1 VGGETVAVA
10 ADYVVGDGRARA
22 SLRWPVFYGPWLALG
37 ALTLASL
44 AGIRVPETWRYAPLI
59 ASVVAFGLP
68 HGAIDYVAL
77 PRAVAGEVTLRL
89 VAAVSLLYAVVGAA
103 YTLLWFLAPVPAAV
117 LFILVTW
124 FHWGQGELYPLVGLV
139 GADHLDRPGRV
150 ATTVV
155 RGGLPMLVPLLG
167 FPDVY
172 RGVVDSFVAPFG
184 GTAADLAWLF
194 TGETRLALGLG
205 FGLLTVAVLAR
216 GYLLAGGSRG
226 GSDTS
231 PSGGRPW
238 LVDAG
243 ETLLLWVYFLTVP
256 PVFAIGVYFCLWH
269 AVRHIARA
277 VGVDRRAADS
287 LRAGEVWG
295 AFARFLKEALPLTAL
310 ALVLFAG
317 LWVAV
322 PVEPTLRE
330 ATGLYLVFI
339 AILTLP
345 HVVVVLWMD
354 RAQGIWSPAAG
365 S

>member
-1 VGGETVAVA
+1 VAVA
-10 ADYVVGDGRARA
+10 ADHVVADGRARA

-37 ALTLASL
+37 GVAL
-44 AGIRVPETWRYAPLI
+44 AGLAGVRVPDTWRYAPLV
-59 ASVVAFGLP
+59 ASVLAFGLP

-77 PRAVAGEVTLRL
+77 PRAVAGEVTLGL
-89 VAAVSLLYAVVGAA
+89 VAAVSLLYAAAGAA
-103 YTLLWFLAPVPAAV
+103 YTLLWFLAPVLAAV

-124 FHWGQGELYPLVGLV
+124 FHWGQGELYPLVGLL
-139 GADHLDRPGRV
+139 GADHLDSPGRV
-150 ATTVV
+150 ATAVV

-167 FPDVY
+167 FPGVY
-172 RGVVDSFVAPFG
+172 REVVDSFVAPFG
-184 GTAADLAWLF
+184 GTAATLSWLF

-216 GYLLAGGSRG
+216 GYVLADAPLGG
-226 GSDTS
+226 DAS
-231 PSGGRPW
+231 PGDGRPW

-277 VGVDRRAADS
+277 VGVDREAADS
-287 LRAGEVWG
+287 LRTGDVWG
-295 AFARFLKEALPLTAL
+295 ALARFLKEALPLTAL
-310 ALVLFAG
+310 ALVLFTG
-317 LWVAV
+317 LWLAV

-345 HVVVVLWMD
+345 HVLVVLWMD
-354 RAQGIWSPAAG
+354 RAQGLWSPAG